1 FLTTVFLVGG
11 GGTTIAAESSN
22 GQPTQVEVLPTPPA
36 ESAAPSTAEIHP
48 RPRTMNS
55 ILESTDDAAPLAIT
69 GQGTTGQESPGT
81 EVSDHVPAEVG
92 PAGHMSDADVPQR
105 TVTPVVPQSVVSTQR
120 AISRQGDIPSRASV
134 RARPVVPSQ
143 PPVTTR
149 VPTQVATASRVVA
162 STPAMRVPTTG
173 TARYAQASL
182 PVYQAPAAGTVVVP
196 QRVLVVTDPRGLA
209 NGRVQRAVARAVS
222 TAPNIPTA
230 VLVPASSLAP
240 GQANSAGP
248 RRIFRGGGFFRP

>member
-1 FLTTVFLVGG
+1 
-11 GGTTIAAESSN
+11 
-22 GQPTQVEVLPTPPA
+22 
-36 ESAAPSTAEIHP
+36 
-48 RPRTMNS
+48 
-55 ILESTDDAAPLAIT
+55 
-69 GQGTTGQESPGT
+69 
-81 EVSDHVPAEVG
+81 
-92 PAGHMSDADVPQR
+92 MSDADVPQR

-222 TAPNIPTA
+222 TA
-230 VLVPASSLAP
+230 LKYSDSSA
-240 GQANSAGP
+240 SAGKFPSP
-248 RRIFRGGGFFRP
+248 RSSKQCGTATDFPWRWLFSTLVRTRHG